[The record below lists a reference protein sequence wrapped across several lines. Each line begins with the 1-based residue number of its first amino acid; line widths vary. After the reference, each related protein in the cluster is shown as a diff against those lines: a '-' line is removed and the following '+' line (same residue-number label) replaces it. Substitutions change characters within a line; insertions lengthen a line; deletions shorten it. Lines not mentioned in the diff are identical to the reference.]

1 MSKGELWDIA
11 RLAVAFLVIGLA
23 CRACHIIGDG
33 KPLIEITIQK

>member
-1 MSKGELWDIA
+1 MSNEEFWDIA
-11 RLAVAFLVIGLA
+11 RLVVAFVVIGLA